1 MLSRVRTVDVV
12 LALCQFALGIIT
24 WLSVPSYARTLWLP
38 LFALLYAGLVLLR
51 RAAPAPSAAAIYA
64 LSLPQVAL
72 GIEPGP
78 MNLVVLLSLYSVTA
92 HGPTWANRVGLAGGG
107 IGAFIFA
114 VLVAGPTPTGPT
126 PSNVLVYFLPT
137 LFAVGVAWAL
147 GLARRSRI
155 TQQRA
160 DEARIAALEAA
171 KSTDAE
177 LAVAAERS
185 RIAREMHDV
194 VAHSLAVIIAQADGG
209 RYAAATNPEQAT
221 KSLETIAEIG
231 RDALAD
237 IRRILGVL
245 RTADADVAVV
255 TPQPTADDLA
265 DVIARVKDTGAN
277 VAYTTM
283 GTPRPLMPGMNVT
296 LQRVCQEALTNALK
310 HAGPGATMSVMLR
323 YTDADVTLQVD
334 DDGRG
339 AAAFSDGAGSGLVGM
354 RERAALFGGTL
365 HAGPKAT
372 GGFRVKLTLPL
383 SPDHAQETA

>member
-12 LALCQFALGIIT
+12 LALCQFALGLIP
-24 WLSVPSYARTLWLP
+24 WVSAPSYDRTLWIP
-38 LFALLYAGLVLLR
+38 FFALLYAGLVLLR
-51 RAAPAPSAAAIYA
+51 YATPTASAAAIYT
-64 LSLPQVAL
+64 LSLAQVLL

-78 MNLVVLLSLYSVTA
+78 MNLAVLLSLYSVTA
-92 HGPTWANRVGLAGGG
+92 HGPTWANRLGLAGGG
-107 IGAFIFA
+107 VGAFIFA
-114 VLVAGPTPTGPT
+114 VLVAGLN
-126 PSNVLVYFLPT
+126 PSDMLVYFVPT

-155 TQQRA
+155 TQRHA

-171 KSTDAE
+171 RSTDAE

-245 RTADADVAVV
+245 RTADADVAIV

-265 DVIARVKDTGAN
+265 DVITRVRDTGVD

-310 HAGPGATMSVMLR
+310 HAGPGARMSVMLR
-323 YTDADVTLQVD
+323 YSDADVILQVD

-339 AAAFSDGAGSGLVGM
+339 AAAFSDGAGSGIVGM

-365 HAGPKAT
+365 HAGPKTT

>member
-12 LALCQFALGIIT
+12 LALCQFALGLIP
-24 WLSVPSYARTLWLP
+24 WVSAPSYDRTLWIP
-38 LFALLYAGLVLLR
+38 FFALLYAGLVLLR
-51 RAAPAPSAAAIYA
+51 YATPTASAAAIYT
-64 LSLPQVAL
+64 LSLAQVLL

-78 MNLVVLLSLYSVTA
+78 MNLAVLLSLYSVTA
-92 HGPTWANRVGLAGGG
+92 HGPTWANRLGLAGGG
-107 IGAFIFA
+107 VGAFIFA
-114 VLVAGPTPTGPT
+114 VLVADLN
-126 PSNVLVYFLPT
+126 PSNVPVYFLQT
-137 LFAVGVAWAL
+137 IFAVGVAWAL

-155 TQQRA
+155 TQRHA

-171 KSTDAE
+171 RSTDAE

-245 RTADADVAVV
+245 RTADADVAIV

-265 DVIARVKDTGAN
+265 DVITRVRDTGVD

-310 HAGPGATMSVMLR
+310 HAGPGARMSVMLR
-323 YTDADVTLQVD
+323 YSDADVILQVD

-339 AAAFSDGAGSGLVGM
+339 AAAFSDGAGSGIVGM

-365 HAGPKAT
+365 HAGPKTT

>member
-12 LALCQFALGIIT
+12 LALCQFALGIIP
-24 WLSVPSYARTLWLP
+24 WVSAPSYDRTLWIP
-38 LFALLYAGLVLLR
+38 FFALLYAGLVLLR
-51 RAAPAPSAAAIYA
+51 YATPTASAAAIYT
-64 LSLPQVAL
+64 LSLAQVLL

-78 MNLVVLLSLYSVTA
+78 MNLAVLLSLYSVTA
-92 HGPTWANRVGLAGGG
+92 HGPTWANRLGLAGGG
-107 IGAFIFA
+107 VGAFIFA
-114 VLVAGPTPTGPT
+114 VLVAGLN
-126 PSNVLVYFLPT
+126 PSDMLVYFVPT

-155 TQQRA
+155 TQRHA
-160 DEARIAALEAA
+160 DETRIAALEAA
-171 KSTDAE
+171 RSTDAE

-245 RTADADVAVV
+245 RTADADVAIV

-265 DVIARVKDTGAN
+265 DVITRVRDTGVD

-310 HAGPGATMSVMLR
+310 HAGPGARMSVMLR
-323 YTDADVTLQVD
+323 YSDADVILQVD

-339 AAAFSDGAGSGLVGM
+339 WAALSDGAGSGIVGM

-365 HAGPKAT
+365 HAGPKTT

>member
-12 LALCQFALGIIT
+12 LALCQFALGMIT
-24 WLSVPSYARTLWLP
+24 WGWAPSHSHTLWLP
-38 LFALLYAGLVLLR
+38 LFILLYAGLVLLR
-51 RAAPAPSAAAIYA
+51 RAAPAPSAAAIYT
-64 LSLPQVAL
+64 LSLAQVLL

-78 MNLVVLLSLYSVTA
+78 MNLVVLLSVYSVTA
-92 HGPTWANRVGLAGGG
+92 HGPTWANRLGLAGGG

-114 VLVAGPTPTGPT
+114 VLVAGRN
-126 PSNVLVYFLPT
+126 PSGVIVYFLPT

-147 GLARRSRI
+147 GLARRGGI
-155 TQQRA
+155 TQQRT
-160 DEARIAALEAA
+160 DEARIAALESA

-245 RTADADVAVV
+245 RTADADVAIV
-255 TPQPTADDLA
+255 TPQPTSDDLA
-265 DVIARVKDTGAN
+265 DVIARVKATGID

-310 HAGPGATMSVMLR
+310 HAGPGAKMSVMLC

-339 AAAFSDGAGSGLVGM
+339 AAALSDGAGSGIVGM

-383 SPDHAQETA
+383 SPDHAQEST

>member
-1 MLSRVRTVDVV
+1 MLSRVRTVDVI

-92 HGPTWANRVGLAGGG
+92 HGPTWANRVGLAGGA

-114 VLVAGPTPTGPT
+114 GLVSGDGPT
-126 PSNVLVYFLPT
+126 NVLVYFLPT

-265 DVIARVKDTGAN
+265 DVIARVKETGVD

-310 HAGPGATMSVMLR
+310 HAGPGATMSVILR

-372 GGFRVKLTLPL
+372 GGFRVKLALPL

>member
-12 LALCQFALGIIT
+12 LALCQFALGIIP
-24 WLSVPSYARTLWLP
+24 WVSAPWYARTWWIP
-38 LFALLYAGLVLLR
+38 FFALLYAGLVLLR
-51 RAAPAPSAAAIYA
+51 YATPTASAAAIYA
-64 LSLPQVAL
+64 LSLAHVLL

-78 MNLVVLLSLYSVTA
+78 MNLAVLLSLYSVTA
-92 HGPTWANRVGLAGGG
+92 HGPTWANRLGLAGGG
-107 IGAFIFA
+107 VGAFIFA
-114 VLVAGPTPTGPT
+114 VLVAGLN
-126 PSNVLVYFLPT
+126 PSDVLVYFVPT

-155 TQQRA
+155 TQRHA

-171 KSTDAE
+171 RSTDAE

-231 RDALAD
+231 RDALTD

-245 RTADADVAVV
+245 RTADADVAIV

-265 DVIARVKDTGAN
+265 DVITRVRDTGVD

-310 HAGPGATMSVMLR
+310 HAGPGARMSVMLR
-323 YTDADVTLQVD
+323 YSDADVILQVD

-339 AAAFSDGAGSGLVGM
+339 WAALSDGAGSGIVGM

-365 HAGPKAT
+365 HAGPKTT

-383 SPDHAQETA
+383 SPDHAQELA

>member
-12 LALCQFALGIIT
+12 LALCQFALGLIT
-24 WLSVPSYARTLWLP
+24 WVWTPWYDRTWWLP
-38 LFALLYAGLVLLR
+38 LFAVLYAGLVLLR
-51 RAAPAPSAAAIYA
+51 YAAPTASGATIYA
-64 LSLPQVAL
+64 LSLAQVLL
-72 GIEPGP
+72 GIAPEP

-107 IGAFIFA
+107 IGAVMFA
-114 VLVAGPTPTGPT
+114 VMVAAPDR
-126 PSNVLVYFLPT
+126 SSAMMYFVPT

-155 TQQRA
+155 TQRHA

-171 KSTDAE
+171 RSTDAE

-185 RIAREMHDV
+185 RIAREMHDI

-245 RTADADVAVV
+245 RTADADVAIV

-265 DVIARVKDTGAN
+265 EVVTRVRDTGVD
-277 VAYTTM
+277 VAYATM

-310 HAGPGATMSVMLR
+310 HAGPGATMSVILR

-339 AAAFSDGAGSGLVGM
+339 AAAFSDGAGSGIVGM
-354 RERAALFGGTL
+354 RERAALFGGAL